1 MTMNSPLAEPRTNFD
16 LICFSHLRWDFVY
29 QRPQHLMS
37 RFARKGRVFFVEEP
51 ISSGGE
57 PRIEVSGRGNGVYLC
72 QPKLASTDL
81 ASVDHAMPELIS
93 RLALEHG
100 INDYVAWH
108 YTPMMIGWRSLLPSP
123 AAVVYDCMDELTG
136 FRNAPPE
143 LLPRER
149 ELFAGANL
157 VFTGGQSLY
166 EAKRE
171 QHEAVYAFPSS
182 IDVQHFAQAIDC
194 AGEVPDQAA
203 ISHPRIGFAG
213 VIDERMDLELLAEA
227 ADLRPDLQFIMVG
240 PVVKIGEDTLPQRA
254 NIHYLGQRRYEDL
267 PALMA
272 RWDVGMMPF
281 ALNEST
287 RFISPTKTPEYLAA
301 GLPVVSTPITD
312 VVRPYGQ
319 LGLVHI
325 ASTADQFVEA
335 IDAAMNEDPERRRS
349 RVREFLR
356 TSSWDTTFEAMLAL
370 ITAVVWDRS
379 LAQAPPPAAERAG
392 VARSEFISANSG
404 S

>member
-1 MTMNSPLAEPRTNFD
+1 MSAAEEDRTGLD
-16 LICFSHLRWDFVY
+16 VICFSHLRWDFVY

-37 RFARKGRVFFVEEP
+37 RFGRQGRVFFVEEP
-51 ISSGGE
+51 ISSDGE
-57 PRIEVSGRGNGVYLC
+57 PRIDVSNRGDGVYLC
-72 QPKLASTDL
+72 QPKLESTDL
-81 ASVDHAMPELIS
+81 ASVDAAMPELIS
-93 RLALEHG
+93 RLALEHD

-108 YTPMMIGWRSLLPSP
+108 YTPMMIGWRSLLRSP

-136 FRNAPPE
+136 FKNAPPE

-149 ELFAGANL
+149 ELFACADL

-171 QHEAVYAFPSS
+171 QHRAVYAFPSS
-182 IDVQHFAQAIDC
+182 IDVEHFAQARDV
-194 AGEVPDQAA
+194 AEDVPDQAG
-203 ISHPRIGFAG
+203 IERPRIGFAG
-213 VIDERMDLELLAEA
+213 VIDERMDLTLLAEA
-227 ADLRPDLQFIMVG
+227 ADLRPDLHFAMIG
-240 PVVKIGEDTLPQRA
+240 PVVKIGEDALPQRA

-272 RWDVGMMPF
+272 GWDVGMMPF

-325 ASTADQFVEA
+325 ASTAEEFVKA
-335 IDAAMNEDPERRRS
+335 IDAAMNEDSERRLS
-349 RVREFLR
+349 RVREFLS
-356 TSSWDTTFEAMLAL
+356 TSSWDTTFEAMRAL
-370 ITAVVWDRS
+370 ITAAVRDRS
-379 LAQAPPPAAERAG
+379 LAHEPALAAETVGG
-392 VARSEFISANSG
+392 VARRAFISANRG